1 MHVNPGEG
9 RPYLFLFCL
18 LLESVNR
25 NARCAGM
32 VSAAYFIWPTATQ
45 YCVPTFF
52 SCF

>member
-25 NARCAGM
+25 NARYAGM
-32 VSAAYFIWPTATQ
+32 VSAAYFI
-45 YCVPTFF
+45 
-52 SCF
+52 